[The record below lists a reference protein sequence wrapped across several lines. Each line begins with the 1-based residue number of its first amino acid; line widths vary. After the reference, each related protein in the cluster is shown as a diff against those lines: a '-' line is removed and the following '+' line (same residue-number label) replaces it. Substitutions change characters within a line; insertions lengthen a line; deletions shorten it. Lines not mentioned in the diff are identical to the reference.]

1 MRIITLICIIVS
13 LIGLSAIHGQAQ
25 VKKDSVEKE
34 KKKSIT
40 KRAFKE
46 GMKFISTTP
55 KDTVKNE
62 KSINAYVEYTGK
74 IIRNIYVQ
82 HIGFEKSIYDSTK
95 KVKKS
100 VTRLANFLHVNTRE
114 KTLRQHLFLK
124 KNTPLNPYKLADNE
138 RFLRDR
144 DFIVDSRIVVVPVD
158 GSDSVDLLVMTRDV
172 FSLGGRAGGSPTAP
186 EFGIYDANVAGR
198 AQRVEF
204 NAVIDQ
210 DRYPKFGYAFFYRKS
225 SIFGSLANLELEYT
239 QLDDARS
246 YGKETEYAVYVR
258 LNRPLVSPYTRW
270 AGGIEVSNNWS
281 KNVYHEA
288 EADFLKYRYTIF
300 DSWVGHNFGIHKEIS
315 NRNRQFL
322 AVRYFN
328 GNYLDQPEQPEYE
341 ESRKYND
348 IVGALSEFTFYRQNY
363 YKTRYVFG
371 FGRTEDVPHGISVG
385 FTGGYVRQL
394 SVDRSYSAI
403 KFNYGQASRK
413 GNFYRF
419 FFQSGGY
426 LGSGEVEDLVVQTSA
441 AYFTRALNMNRYKMR
456 AYTSVTYTQ
465 LFNQTITD
473 WLDITKKEIPGFKI
487 DSLDADVRFATH
499 LETALYTPWSILGF
513 RFAPF
518 AAVDMVLANC
528 ADCEQQ
534 NELFWGL
541 SSGFRTR
548 NENLIFGTMELKIT
562 YIPKDGNGE
571 SKFVIGF
578 KQNLRVKNTG
588 TFVRAPSLIRYN

>member
-1 MRIITLICIIVS
+1 MKSITVVCLIVS
-13 LIGLSAIHGQAQ
+13 LIGFSAINTQAQ
-25 VKKDSVEKE
+25 EKKDSVEK
-34 KKKSIT
+34 KKKENIT

-62 KSINAYVEYTGK
+62 KSINAYVEYSGK
-74 IIRNIYVQ
+74 IIRHINIE
-82 HIGFEKSIYDSTK
+82 HIGFEKSIYDTTK

-100 VTRLANFLHVNTRE
+100 VTKFANFLHVNTRE
-114 KTLRQHLFLK
+114 KTLRQHLFLR

-138 RFLRDR
+138 RYLRDR
-144 DFIVDSRIVVVPVD
+144 DFIVDSRIVVVPIE

-172 FSLGGRAGGSPTAP
+172 FSLGARAGGSPTAP
-186 EFGIYDANVAGR
+186 EFGIYDANVSGR

-204 NAVIDQ
+204 NAVVDQ
-210 DRYPKFGYAFFYRKS
+210 ERTPKFGYSLLYRKS
-225 SIFGSLANLELEYT
+225 SIFGSLANFEVEYT

-246 YGKETEYAVYVR
+246 YGKEPEYSVAARV
-258 LNRPLVSPYTRW
+258 NRPLVSPYSRW
-270 AGGIEVSNNWS
+270 AGGLEVSNNWS
-281 KNVYHEA
+281 KNVYNDTDSA
-288 EADFLKYRYTIF
+288 FLKYNYTIF
-300 DSWVGHNFGIHKEIS
+300 DTWIGHNFGINREVS

-341 ESRKYND
+341 EARKYND
-348 IVGALSEFTFYRQNY
+348 IVGVLSEFTFYRQNY

-371 FGRTEDVPHGISVG
+371 FGRTEDIPYGISLG

-394 SVDRSYSAI
+394 EVDRSYSAV
-403 KFNYGQASRK
+403 KLSYGQASRK
-413 GNFYRF
+413 GNFYRL
-419 FFQSGGY
+419 FFQTGGY

-441 AYFTRALNMNRYKMR
+441 SYFTRLLNMNRYKLR
-456 AYTSVTYTQ
+456 AYSSVTYTQ
-465 LFNQTITD
+465 LFNQTISD

-487 DSLDADVRFATH
+487 DSLDADVRLATH
-499 LETALYTPWSILGF
+499 LEGALYTPWSILGF

-518 AAVDMVLANC
+518 AAIDLAVANC
-528 ADCEQQ
+528 ADCEDQ
-534 NELFWGL
+534 NQAFWGL

-578 KQNLRVKNTG
+578 KQNLRVKNSG
-588 TFVRAPSLIRYN
+588 TFVRAPSLVKYN

>member
-1 MRIITLICIIVS
+1 VRSIIITCFIISLICFGS
-13 LIGLSAIHGQAQ
+13 YNGQAQ
-25 VKKDSVEKE
+25 HKKDSVEKE
-34 KKKSIT
+34 KKKSLT
-40 KRAFKE
+40 RRAFKE

-74 IIRNIYVQ
+74 IIRHINLE

-100 VTRLANFLHVNTRE
+100 VTKLANFLHVNTRE
-114 KTLRQHLFLK
+114 KTLRQHLFLR

-138 RFLRDR
+138 RYLRDR
-144 DFIVDSRIVVVPVD
+144 DFIVDSRIVVIPIE

-186 EFGIYDANVAGR
+186 EFGVYDANVAGR
-198 AQRVEF
+198 AQRLEF

-210 DRYPKFGYAFFYRKS
+210 ERDPKFGYSFLYRKS
-225 SIFGSLANLELEYT
+225 SIFGSLANLELAYT

-246 YGKETEYAVYVR
+246 YGKEPEYSVAAR

-281 KNVYHEA
+281 KNVYGKS
-288 EADFLKYRYTIF
+288 DSSFLKYRYTIF
-300 DSWVGHNFGIHKEIS
+300 DTWIGHNFGIHREIS

-341 ESRKYND
+341 EEKKYNNV
-348 IVGALSEFTFYRQNY
+348 VGALTEFTFYRQNY

-371 FGRTEDVPHGISVG
+371 FGRTEDIPYGISLG
-385 FTGGYVRQL
+385 FTAGYVRQL
-394 SVDRSYSAI
+394 SLERPYSAI
-403 KFNYGQASRK
+403 KFAYGQASRK
-413 GNFYRF
+413 GNFYRLNF
-419 FFQSGGY
+419 LTGGY
-426 LGSGEVEDLVVQTSA
+426 GNRGELEDVVVQTNAS
-441 AYFTRALNMNRYKMR
+441 YFTRLLNMNRYKMR
-456 AYTSVTYTQ
+456 GLVSVTYTQ
-465 LFNQTITD
+465 LFNQTIGD
-473 WLDITKKEIPGFKI
+473 WLDINKKEIPGFKI
-487 DSLDADVRFATH
+487 DSLDADARFNTH
-499 LETALYTPWSILGF
+499 LETALYTPWSLLGF

-518 AAVDMVLANC
+518 AAIDMVVANC
-528 ADCEQQ
+528 ADCDQQ
-534 NELFWGL
+534 NQVFWGL

-548 NENLIFGTMELKIT
+548 NENLIFGTMELKVT
-562 YIPKDGNGE
+562 YIPENGNGE
-571 SKFVIGF
+571 SEFVIGF
-578 KQNLRVKNTG
+578 KQNLRIKSSG
-588 TFVRAPSLIRYN
+588 TFVRAPGLVQYN

>member
-1 MRIITLICIIVS
+1 VRSIIITCFIISLICFGS
-13 LIGLSAIHGQAQ
+13 YNGQAQ
-25 VKKDSVEKE
+25 HKKDSVEKE
-34 KKKSIT
+34 KKKSLT
-40 KRAFKE
+40 RRAFKE

-74 IIRNIYVQ
+74 IIRHINLE

-100 VTRLANFLHVNTRE
+100 VTKLANFLHVNTRE
-114 KTLRQHLFLK
+114 KTLRQHLFLR

-138 RFLRDR
+138 RYLRDR
-144 DFIVDSRIVVVPVD
+144 DFIVDSRIVVIPIE

-186 EFGIYDANVAGR
+186 EFGVYDANVAGR
-198 AQRVEF
+198 AQRLEF

-210 DRYPKFGYAFFYRKS
+210 ERDPKFGYSFLYRKS
-225 SIFGSLANLELEYT
+225 SIFGSLANLELAYT

-246 YGKETEYAVYVR
+246 YGKEPEYSVAAR

-281 KNVYHEA
+281 KNVYGKS
-288 EADFLKYRYTIF
+288 DSSFLKYRYTIF
-300 DSWVGHNFGIHKEIS
+300 DTWIGHNFGIHREIS

-341 ESRKYND
+341 EEKKYNNV
-348 IVGALSEFTFYRQNY
+348 VGALTEFTFYRQNY

-371 FGRTEDVPHGISVG
+371 FGRTEDIPYGISLG
-385 FTGGYVRQL
+385 FTAGYVRQL
-394 SVDRSYSAI
+394 SLERPYSAI
-403 KFNYGQASRK
+403 KFAYGQASRK
-413 GNFYRF
+413 GNFYRLNF
-419 FFQSGGY
+419 LTGGY
-426 LGSGEVEDLVVQTSA
+426 GNRGELEDVVVQTNAS
-441 AYFTRALNMNRYKMR
+441 YFTRLLNMNRYKMR
-456 AYTSVTYTQ
+456 GLVSVTYTQ
-465 LFNQTITD
+465 LFNQTIGD
-473 WLDITKKEIPGFKI
+473 WLDINKKEIPGFSI
-487 DSLDADVRFATH
+487 DSLDSDARFSTH
-499 LETALYTPWSILGF
+499 LETALYTPWSLLGF

-518 AAVDMVLANC
+518 AAIDMVVANC
-528 ADCEQQ
+528 ADCDQQ
-534 NELFWGL
+534 NQVFWGL

-548 NENLIFGTMELKIT
+548 NENLIFGTMELKVT
-562 YIPKDGNGE
+562 YIPENGNGE
-571 SKFVIGF
+571 SEFVIGF
-578 KQNLRVKNTG
+578 KQNLRIKSSG
-588 TFVRAPSLIRYN
+588 TFVRAPGLVQYN

>member
-1 MRIITLICIIVS
+1 
-13 LIGLSAIHGQAQ
+13 
-25 VKKDSVEKE
+25 
-34 KKKSIT
+34 
-40 KRAFKE
+40 
-46 GMKFISTTP
+46 MKFISTTP

-74 IIRNIYVQ
+74 IIRHINLE

-100 VTRLANFLHVNTRE
+100 VTKLANFLHVNTRE
-114 KTLRQHLFLK
+114 KTLRQHLFLR

-138 RFLRDR
+138 RYLRDR
-144 DFIVDSRIVVVPVD
+144 DFIVDSRIVVIPIE

-198 AQRVEF
+198 AQRLEF

-210 DRYPKFGYAFFYRKS
+210 ERDPKFGYSFLYRKS
-225 SIFGSLANLELEYT
+225 SIFGSLANLELAYT

-246 YGKETEYAVYVR
+246 YGKETEYSVAAR

-281 KNVYHEA
+281 KNVYGKS
-288 EADFLKYRYTIF
+288 DSSFLKYRYTIF
-300 DSWVGHNFGIHKEIS
+300 DTWIGHNFGIHREIS

-341 ESRKYND
+341 EEKKYNNV
-348 IVGALSEFTFYRQNY
+348 VGALTEFTFYRQNY

-371 FGRTEDVPHGISVG
+371 FGRTEDIPYGISLG
-385 FTGGYVRQL
+385 FTAGYIRQL
-394 SVDRSYSAI
+394 SLERPYSAI
-403 KFNYGQASRK
+403 KFAYGQASRK
-413 GNFYRF
+413 GNFYRLNF
-419 FFQSGGY
+419 LTGGY
-426 LGSGEVEDLVVQTSA
+426 GNRGELEDVVVQTNAS
-441 AYFTRALNMNRYKMR
+441 YFTRLLNMNRYKMR
-456 AYTSVTYTQ
+456 GLVSVTYTQ
-465 LFNQTITD
+465 LFNQTIGD
-473 WLDITKKEIPGFKI
+473 WLDINKKEIPGFKI
-487 DSLDADVRFATH
+487 DSLDADARFNTH
-499 LETALYTPWSILGF
+499 LETALYTPWSLLGF

-518 AAVDMVLANC
+518 AAIDMVVANC
-528 ADCEQQ
+528 ADCDQQ
-534 NELFWGL
+534 NQVFWGL

-562 YIPKDGNGE
+562 YIPENGNGE
-571 SKFVIGF
+571 SEFVIGF
-578 KQNLRVKNTG
+578 KQNLRIKSSG
-588 TFVRAPSLIRYN
+588 TFVRAPGLVQYN

>member
-1 MRIITLICIIVS
+1 
-13 LIGLSAIHGQAQ
+13 
-25 VKKDSVEKE
+25 
-34 KKKSIT
+34 
-40 KRAFKE
+40 
-46 GMKFISTTP
+46 MKFISTTP

-74 IIRNIYVQ
+74 IIRHINLE

-100 VTRLANFLHVNTRE
+100 VTKLANFLHVNTRE
-114 KTLRQHLFLK
+114 KTLRQHLFLR

-138 RFLRDR
+138 RYLRDR
-144 DFIVDSRIVVVPVD
+144 DFIVDSRIVVIPIE

-186 EFGIYDANVAGR
+186 EFGVYDANVAGR
-198 AQRVEF
+198 AQRLEF

-210 DRYPKFGYAFFYRKS
+210 ERDPKFGYSFLYRKS
-225 SIFGSLANLELEYT
+225 SIFGSLANLELAYT

-246 YGKETEYAVYVR
+246 YGKEPEYSVAAR

-281 KNVYHEA
+281 KNVYGKS
-288 EADFLKYRYTIF
+288 DSSFLKYRYTIF
-300 DSWVGHNFGIHKEIS
+300 DTWIGHNFGIHREIS

-341 ESRKYND
+341 EEKKYNNV
-348 IVGALSEFTFYRQNY
+348 VGALTEFTFYRQNY

-371 FGRTEDVPHGISVG
+371 FGRTEDIPYGISLG
-385 FTGGYVRQL
+385 FTAGYVRQL
-394 SVDRSYSAI
+394 SLERPYSAI
-403 KFNYGQASRK
+403 KFAYGQASRK
-413 GNFYRF
+413 GNFYRLNF
-419 FFQSGGY
+419 LTGGY
-426 LGSGEVEDLVVQTSA
+426 GNRGELEDVVVQTNAS
-441 AYFTRALNMNRYKMR
+441 YFTRLLNMNRYKMR
-456 AYTSVTYTQ
+456 GLVSVTYTQ
-465 LFNQTITD
+465 LFNQTIGD
-473 WLDITKKEIPGFKI
+473 WLDINKKEIPGFSI
-487 DSLDADVRFATH
+487 DSLDSDARFSTH
-499 LETALYTPWSILGF
+499 LETALYTPWSLLGF

-518 AAVDMVLANC
+518 AAIDMVVANC
-528 ADCEQQ
+528 ADCDQQ
-534 NELFWGL
+534 NQVFWGL

-562 YIPKDGNGE
+562 YIPENGNGE
-571 SKFVIGF
+571 SEFVIGF
-578 KQNLRVKNTG
+578 KQNLRIKSSG
-588 TFVRAPSLIRYN
+588 TFVRAPGLVQYN

>member
-1 MRIITLICIIVS
+1 MIC
-13 LIGLSAIHGQAQ
+13 LIGLATIHTHAQ

-34 KKKSIT
+34 KKKSLT
-40 KRAFKE
+40 KRAFRE
-46 GMKFISTTP
+46 GMKLISTTP

-62 KSINAYVEYTGK
+62 KSVNAYVQYSGR
-74 IIRNIYVQ
+74 IIRNIYLEHV
-82 HIGFEKSIYDSTK
+82 GFEKPLYDSTK

-100 VTRLANFLHVNTRE
+100 ITKFANFLHVNTRE
-114 KTLRQHLFLK
+114 RTLREHLFLK

-144 DFIVDSRIVVVPVD
+144 DFIVDSRIVVIPIE
-158 GSDSVDLLVMTRDV
+158 GSDSVDLMVVSRDV
-172 FSLGGRAGGSPTAP
+172 FSLGGRVGGSWPSAP
-186 EFGIYDANVAGR
+186 EFGVYDANVAGL

-204 NAVIDQ
+204 NAVVDQ
-210 DRYPKFGYAFFYRKS
+210 ARDPKFGYSLLYRKS
-225 SIFGSLANLELEYT
+225 SVFGSLTNVDIEYT

-246 YGKETEYAVYVR
+246 FGKETEYAVYLR

-270 AGGIEVSNNWS
+270 AGGVEVSNNWS
-281 KNVYHEA
+281 KNVYND
-288 EADFLKYRYTIF
+288 ADTSFLKYRYTIF
-300 DSWVGHNFGIHKEIS
+300 DSWIGHNFGINKEIS

-322 AVRYFN
+322 ALRYFN

-341 ESRKYND
+341 EARKYND
-348 IVGALSEFTFYRQNY
+348 AIGVLGEFTLYRQNY

-371 FGRTEDVPHGISVG
+371 FGRTEDVPYGISLG

-394 SVDRSYSAI
+394 DTDRSYSAV

-419 FFQSGGY
+419 FFQTGGY
-426 LGSGEVEDLVVQTSA
+426 LGSGEVEDLVVQSSA
-441 AYFTRALNMNRYKMR
+441 AYFTRLLNLNRYKMR

-465 LFNQTITD
+465 LFNQTMSD
-473 WLDITKKEIPGFKI
+473 WLDIGKKEIPGFKI
-487 DSLDADVRFATH
+487 DSLDADVRLNTH
-499 LETALYTPWSILGF
+499 LEAALYTPWSLLGF

-518 AAVDMVLANC
+518 AAIDMAVANC
-528 ADCEQQ
+528 AECDQQ
-534 NELFWGL
+534 NQVFWGL

-562 YIPKDGNGE
+562 YIPEDGNGE
-571 SKFVIGF
+571 RKFVLSF
-578 KQNLRVKNTG
+578 KQNLRIKNSG
-588 TFVRAPSLIRYN
+588 SFVRAPSLIRYN

>member
-1 MRIITLICIIVS
+1 VRIIPVTCFIIS
-13 LIGLSAIHGQAQ
+13 LISLCAINSQAQ

-55 KDTVKNE
+55 KDTVKSE
-62 KSINAYVEYTGK
+62 KSINPYVQYTGK
-74 IIRNIYVQ
+74 IIRNINIE
-82 HIGFEKSIYDSTK
+82 HIGFEKSIYDTTK
-95 KVKKS
+95 RVKKS
-100 VTRLANFLHVNTRE
+100 VTKLANFLHVNTRE
-114 KTLRQHLFLK
+114 KTLRQHLFLR

-138 RFLRDR
+138 RYLRDR
-144 DFIVDSRIVVVPVD
+144 DFIVDSRIVVIPIE

-172 FSLGGRAGGSPTAP
+172 FSLGGRAGGSPSAP
-186 EFGIYDANVAGR
+186 EFGVYDANVAGR

-204 NAVIDQ
+204 NAIVDPER
-210 DRYPKFGYAFFYRKS
+210 DPKFGYSFLYRKS
-225 SIFGSLANLELEYT
+225 SIFGSLANLELAYS

-246 YGKETEYAVYVR
+246 YGKETEYSVAAR
-258 LNRPLVSPYTRW
+258 INRPLVSPYARW
-270 AGGIEVSNNWS
+270 AGGLEVSNNWS
-281 KNVYHEA
+281 KNVYSKS
-288 EADFLKYRYTIF
+288 DTSFLKYRYTIF
-300 DSWVGHNFGIHKEIS
+300 DTWIGHNFGINRDIS

-341 ESRKYND
+341 EARKYNNV
-348 IVGALSEFTFYRQNY
+348 VGALAEFTFYRQNY

-371 FGRTEDVPHGISVG
+371 FGRTEDIPYGISLG
-385 FTGGYVRQL
+385 FTGGYIKEL
-394 SVDRSYSAI
+394 SVERPYSAV
-403 KFNYGQASRK
+403 KFAYGQASRK

-419 FFQSGGY
+419 NFLTGGY
-426 LGSGEVEDLVVQTSA
+426 GARGALEDVVVQAGA
-441 AYFTRALNMNRYKMR
+441 AYFTRLLNMNRYKMR
-456 AYTSVTYTQ
+456 SLASATYTQ
-465 LFNQTITD
+465 MFNQTVSD
-473 WLDITKKEIPGFKI
+473 WLDISKKEIPGFKI
-487 DSLDADVRFATH
+487 DSLDADIRFNTH

-518 AAVDMVLANC
+518 AAIDMVMANC
-528 ADCEQQ
+528 ADCDEQNQ
-534 NELFWGL
+534 LFWGL

-548 NENLIFGTMELKIT
+548 NESLIFGTMELKIT

-578 KQNLRVKNTG
+578 KQNLRIKNTG
-588 TFVRAPSLIRYN
+588 TFVRAPGLVKYN

>member
-1 MRIITLICIIVS
+1 VRSIIITCFIISLICFGS
-13 LIGLSAIHGQAQ
+13 YNGQAQ
-25 VKKDSVEKE
+25 HKKDSVEKE
-34 KKKSIT
+34 KKKSLT
-40 KRAFKE
+40 RRAFKE

-74 IIRNIYVQ
+74 IIRHINLE

-100 VTRLANFLHVNTRE
+100 VTKLANFLHVNTRE
-114 KTLRQHLFLK
+114 KTLRQHLFLR

-138 RFLRDR
+138 RYLRDR
-144 DFIVDSRIVVVPVD
+144 DFIVDSRIVVIPIE

-186 EFGIYDANVAGR
+186 EFGVYDANVAGR
-198 AQRVEF
+198 AQRLEF

-210 DRYPKFGYAFFYRKS
+210 ERDPKFGYSFLYRKS
-225 SIFGSLANLELEYT
+225 SIFGSLANLELAYT

-246 YGKETEYAVYVR
+246 YGKEPEYSVAAR

-281 KNVYHEA
+281 KNVYGKS
-288 EADFLKYRYTIF
+288 DSSFLKYRYTIF
-300 DSWVGHNFGIHKEIS
+300 DTWIGHNFGIHREIS

-341 ESRKYND
+341 EEKKYNNV
-348 IVGALSEFTFYRQNY
+348 VGALTEFTFYRQNY

-371 FGRTEDVPHGISVG
+371 FGRTEDIPYGISLG
-385 FTGGYVRQL
+385 FTAGYVRQL
-394 SVDRSYSAI
+394 SLERPYSAI
-403 KFNYGQASRK
+403 KFAYGQASRK
-413 GNFYRF
+413 GNFYRLNF
-419 FFQSGGY
+419 LTGGY
-426 LGSGEVEDLVVQTSA
+426 GNRGELEDVVVQTNAS
-441 AYFTRALNMNRYKMR
+441 YFTRLLNMNRYKMR
-456 AYTSVTYTQ
+456 GLVSVTYTQ
-465 LFNQTITD
+465 LFNQTIGD
-473 WLDITKKEIPGFKI
+473 WLDINKKEIPGFSI
-487 DSLDADVRFATH
+487 DSLDSDARFSTH
-499 LETALYTPWSILGF
+499 LETALYTPWSLLGF

-518 AAVDMVLANC
+518 AAIDMVVANC
-528 ADCEQQ
+528 ADCDQQ
-534 NELFWGL
+534 NQVFWGL

-562 YIPKDGNGE
+562 YIPENGNGE
-571 SKFVIGF
+571 SEFVIGF
-578 KQNLRVKNTG
+578 KQNLRIKSSG
-588 TFVRAPSLIRYN
+588 TFVRAPGLVQYN

>member
-1 MRIITLICIIVS
+1 MHVRIITCFIVYLLCIS
-13 LIGLSAIHGQAQ
+13 SAGLQAQ
-25 VKKDSVEKE
+25 VKKDSVEKA
-34 KKKSIT
+34 KKTSLT

-55 KDTVKNE
+55 KDTIKNE

-82 HIGFEKSIYDSTK
+82 HIGFEKPLYDSAK

-100 VTRLANFLHVNTRE
+100 VTKLANFLHVNTRE
-114 KTLRQHLFLK
+114 KTLREHLFLR

-138 RFLRDR
+138 RYLRDR
-144 DFIVDSRIVVVPVD
+144 DFIVDSRIVVIPFE
-158 GSDSVDLLVMTRDV
+158 GSDSVDLMVMTRDV
-172 FSLGGRAGGSPTAP
+172 FSLGGRGGGSPTAP

-204 NAVIDQ
+204 NAVVDQ
-210 DRYPKFGYAFFYRKS
+210 ERDPKFGYSFLYRKS
-225 SIFGSLANLELEYT
+225 SIFGSLADLELQYT

-246 YGKETEYAVYVR
+246 YGKEPEYSVYAR

-281 KNVYHEA
+281 KNVYGD
-288 EADFLKYRYTIF
+288 ADSAFLQYRYTVF
-300 DSWVGHNFGIHKEIS
+300 DSWIGHNFGIHKEVS

-341 ESRKYND
+341 EARKYND
-348 IVGALSEFTFYRQNY
+348 IMGALAEFTLYRQNY

-371 FGRTEDVPHGISVG
+371 FGRTEDISYGISLG

-394 SVDRSYSAI
+394 STDRTYTGI
-403 KFNYGQASRK
+403 KLNYGEASRK

-419 FFQSGGY
+419 LFQSGGY
-426 LGSGEVEDLVVQTSA
+426 LGSGEIEDLVVQTTA
-441 AYFTRALNMNRYKMR
+441 AYFTRAMNMNRYKMR

-465 LFNQTITD
+465 LFNQTIMD
-473 WLDITKKEIPGFKI
+473 WLDIGKNEIPGFKI
-487 DSLDADVRFATH
+487 DSLDADIRLNTH
-499 LETALYTPWSILGF
+499 LEAALYTPWSLLGF

-518 AAVDMVLANC
+518 SAIDMAVANC
-528 ADCEQQ
+528 ADCDKQ
-534 NELFWGL
+534 NQVFWGL
-541 SSGFRTR
+541 SAGIRTR
-548 NENLIFGTMELKIT
+548 NESLIFGTMELKAT

-571 SKFVIGF
+571 SKFVFSF
-578 KQNLRVKNTG
+578 KQNLRIKNSG
-588 TFVRAPSLIRYN
+588 SFVRAPSLVKYN